1 MLFISLRVSTPV
13 RNFGR
18 QVRYKTMA
26 PSILL
31 RDEVEASITDG
42 QLTAV
47 FSGTALDNDVD
58 LTGLAG
64 DVPVIIW

>member
-1 MLFISLRVSTPV
+1 
-13 RNFGR
+13 
-18 QVRYKTMA
+18 MA

-31 RDEVEASITDG
+31 RDEVEASITDS
-42 QLTAV
+42 QLSAV

-64 DVPVIIW
+64 DVPVVIW